1 MVCYLT
7 PASFTWFTVEW
18 GEAGVW
24 AHTAICWKKEGTGR
38 RASSFTG
45 QTCQNAPTWL
55 PKMSPATSR
64 TNPTKI
70 QSFIK
75 GGPKKPKWNGWS
87 EKTTGEKVEWS
98 LQRFESGGETGCSL
112 DWLDWFLWY
121 FTRRTSSWIPWM
133 TEAEQRL
140 SVGTEPLFTVRDA
153 QTFLYKKDTF
163 KTIKTTFK
171 LRSDQ
176 SRCHRG
182 QRSAQVP
189 SARVSNV
196 PP

>member
-38 RASSFTG
+38 RASSFTS

-64 TNPTKI
+64 TNSTKI

-75 GGPKKPKWNGWS
+75 GGPKKPQMEQPVWENDRWKGGVKSAAVWIWWRNRMFPGLVRLVSMVQLVSMVFHQTHLATRAEYLEWLRQSSGSAWEWS
-87 EKTTGEKVEWS
+87 RCLQSETLKHFCTKTT
-98 LQRFESGGETGCSL
+98 
-112 DWLDWFLWY
+112 
-121 FTRRTSSWIPWM
+121 
-133 TEAEQRL
+133 RL
-140 SVGTEPLFTVRDA
+140 KP
-153 QTFLYKKDTF
+153 
-163 KTIKTTFK
+163 
-171 LRSDQ
+171 
-176 SRCHRG
+176 
-182 QRSAQVP
+182 
-189 SARVSNV
+189 
-196 PP
+196 